1 MKKPILIA
9 AALLSLGQAHA
20 VNGIL
25 NGVMATINK
34 NAQIEGPIYRHE
46 SRDQDQYGDKIATII
61 LQEAHRQAKRFL
73 DEGNHKAYNAFIAL
87 SLTVPNQEG
96 LMVHFREVESKRSLC
111 NDDRSQGKNI
121 KSSKAKRHFQKALNS
136 GDDFLVPCR
145 KLRREKTYR
154 QLIVGGSDGSDVGI
168 MQVSALWHYDE
179 FLSQGKYTSV
189 RSTVRYGLSYHMR
202 RYKKLVRTYGNESC
216 FFNAAGGADYLKIAR
231 GTWSAY
237 NGGPSQLCRFADKD
251 SAFAGH
257 DKGFKGNLQKTLNLN
272 NGGYFGFN
280 QEGALKLSPSVKNA
294 ISEVITSV
302 ETGSN
307 NQRAMRSILN

>member
-9 AALLSLGQAHA
+9 AALLSLTPAHA

-25 NGVMATINK
+25 NGVMATISSK
-34 NAQIEGPIYRHE
+34 VQIEGPIYRHDK
-46 SRDQDQYGDKIATII
+46 RDQDRYGDQIATII
-61 LQEAHRQAKRFL
+61 LEEAHRQAKRFL
-73 DEGNHKAYNAFIAL
+73 DEGNHQAYNAFIAL

-96 LMVHFREVESKRSLC
+96 LMVHFREVDAKRSLC
-111 NDDRSQGKNI
+111 NDERSQGKNI
-121 KSSKAKRHFQKALNS
+121 KSDKAKRHFRSALNS
-136 GDDFLVPCR
+136 GEDFLVPCR

-179 FLSQGKYTSV
+179 FLSQGKFASV
-189 RSTVRYGLSYHMR
+189 RSTVRYGLSYLMR
-202 RYKKLVRTYGNESC
+202 RYKKIVRTYGSENC
-216 FFNAAGGADYLKIAR
+216 FSKTSGSADYLKIAR

-237 NGGPSQLCRFADKD
+237 NGGPSQICRFADP
-251 SAFAGH
+251 SSPFAGH
-257 DKGFKGNLQKTLNLN
+257 DKGFKGNLQKTLDLN

-280 QEGALKLSPSVKNA
+280 QAGALKLSSSVQSA
-294 ISEVITSV
+294 INEVITNV

-307 NQRAMRSILN
+307 NQRAMKAIVN